1 MAGYAALIRPTSLTT
16 AHRRAGASAESGAS
30 LRPIA
35 DCASLHPGYRLSRL
49 NAPSPAS
56 GKRRRK
62 RSMTM
67 TPSVEAAAG
76 YPFAANAAAVTYKIL
91 SAVAAIVGL
100 CLFCSQAVL
109 AQPMR
114 CSGEQ
119 KVCVANCNKANRA
132 SASVCATDC
141 GARQSL
147 CMKTGCWDN
156 GTQKYCGLLKQ

>member
-1 MAGYAALIRPTSLTT
+1 
-16 AHRRAGASAESGAS
+16 
-30 LRPIA
+30 
-35 DCASLHPGYRLSRL
+35 
-49 NAPSPAS
+49 
-56 GKRRRK
+56 
-62 RSMTM
+62 MTL

-76 YPFAANAAAVTYKIL
+76 YPFVANAAAVKFKVLY
-91 SAVAAIVGL
+91 AVAAIVGL
-100 CLFCSQAVL
+100 CLFCSQTVL

-119 KVCVANCNKANRA
+119 RVCVSNCIKANPA

-156 GTQKYCGLLKQ
+156 GTQKYCGLMKQ